1 MTDEPFAPEAAHTAP
16 PRRNNLLIG
25 GLSFL
30 GGIAATAGILHF
42 TGLEGTPFAQPT
54 PTMALPAQ
62 PVAVKVPALPTG
74 TDLATLSAREQA
86 LAGRLDQL
94 EGRLTDA
101 GASARTASSYAT
113 QAERLMIAF
122 SVRRAIERGTP
133 LGALEQQL
141 RLRFGE
147 AQGDAVAAITRAAA
161 QPVTIE
167 DLRLAM
173 DTIAPKLLAGPDD
186 SVWVRARRILGDMVV
201 LRPVGSPSSRSP
213 DRLRRAK
220 RDLDA
225 GKVEAALAEVAY
237 LPGVANAESWVS
249 AARRYIAARHG
260 LDEIE
265 RAAVQLPATPP
276 PAASPQPVPP
286 DAI

>member
-1 MTDEPFAPEAAHTAP
+1 MSDEPFAPEAARTTSP
-16 PRRNNLLIG
+16 GRKSLLIG

-30 GGIAATAGILHF
+30 SGIAATAGILHF
-42 TGLEGTPFAQPT
+42 TGIERSPFPQPT

-62 PVAVKVPALPTG
+62 PVAVKMPAIPAG

-94 EGRLTDA
+94 ENRLSDA
-101 GASARTASSYAT
+101 GASARTASTYAT

-133 LGALEQQL
+133 LGGLEQQL
-141 RLRFGE
+141 RQRFGE
-147 AQGDAVAAITRAAA
+147 GHGDAVASITRAAA

-201 LRPVGSPSSRSP
+201 LRPVGSPSPRSP

-225 GKVEAALAEVAY
+225 GRVEAALAEVAH

-249 AARRYIAARHG
+249 AARRYVEARHG

-276 PAASPQPVPP
+276 PVAASQAVPP